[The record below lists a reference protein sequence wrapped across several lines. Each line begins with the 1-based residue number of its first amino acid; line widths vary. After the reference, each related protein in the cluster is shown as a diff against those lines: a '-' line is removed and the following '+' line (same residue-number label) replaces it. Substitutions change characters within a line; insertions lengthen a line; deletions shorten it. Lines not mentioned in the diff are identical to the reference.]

1 MSSIRSK
8 LVNGVLWESVGRFS
22 ALGIQFAVTIIIARI
37 LSPVDFGI
45 IGLLTVFIAL
55 GSILLDSG
63 FSQALVQKKDVS
75 ELDLSSV
82 FFINM
87 IVGVFL
93 YSILFFLSPLIARF
107 YNLHELTNYARLLFL
122 IIPINSFGLIQNVI
136 IQKELTFRK
145 TAMAS
150 IVSAIISGIVGIY
163 MAYFGFGIWALIW
176 QQIALNGSKT
186 LLLIIQKRWVPVFSF
201 SVKSIKEMF
210 NFSVNL
216 MLHSI
221 VNTTMRNIYAL
232 VIGRFF
238 PIAQVGYYNQATK
251 FEEVSAGTISQ
262 VILKVSFPA
271 MVQKKDDSI
280 YLRRIYSKIFTTS
293 IFVVAPLMIYLICV
307 AESLFRLM
315 LTDKWLP
322 AVSYFQI
329 LCLYGMVL
337 PALQI
342 SYSLYKLF
350 KKGLM
355 LLIIDSL
362 RHLLVIASIIVT
374 IRYGIGV
381 MLYGLVFCTIV
392 MTIVNLHRSG
402 ILISLS
408 LSDQL
413 NSILPIYFV
422 AGIVGVFVYLLP
434 KFESDLLNIS
444 YSAIVFSSSFF
455 FISKWTNLQGYTDCI
470 ALVGSLKNK
479 LLRHEKS

>member
-1 MSSIRSK
+1 MSSIRTK

-22 ALGIQFAVTIIIARI
+22 ALGIQFAVTILIARV
-37 LSPVDFGI
+37 LTPVDFGVF
-45 IGLLTVFIAL
+45 GLLTVFIAL

-75 ELDLSSV
+75 ELELSTV
-82 FFINM
+82 FYINM
-87 IVGVFL
+87 IIGALL
-93 YSILFFLSPLIARF
+93 YSILFFFSPLIAKF
-107 YNLHELTNYARLLFL
+107 YNFNELTNYARLLFL

-145 TAMAS
+145 TAIAS
-150 IVSAIISGIVGIY
+150 IVSAVFSGIVGVY
-163 MAYFGFGIWALIW
+163 MAYFGFGVWALIW
-176 QQIALNGSKT
+176 QQIALNSSKT
-186 LLLIIQKRWVPVFSF
+186 LLLIIQRRWVPVFSI
-201 SVKSIKEMF
+201 SGKSIKEMF
-210 NFSVNL
+210 NYSVNL
-216 MLHSI
+216 MFHSI

-238 PIAQVGYYNQATK
+238 PIAQLGYYNQATK

-271 MVQKKDDSI
+271 LVQRKDDPK
-280 YLRRIYSKIFTTS
+280 YLCRIYSKIFSTS
-293 IFVVAPLMIYLICV
+293 IFVVVPLMIYLMCV
-307 AESLFRLM
+307 AESLFRLL

-322 AVSYFQI
+322 AVSYFQT
-329 LCLYGMVL
+329 LCVYGMVL

-342 SYSLYKLF
+342 SYNLYKLF
-350 KKGLM
+350 KQGLT

-374 IRYGIGV
+374 FRYGIGV

-402 ILISLS
+402 KLISLS
-408 LSDQL
+408 LSNQL
-413 NSILPIYFV
+413 KSILPIYFV
-422 AGIVGVFVYLLP
+422 GGIVGMVVFLLP

-444 YSAIVFSSSFF
+444 YSGIIFLSCYFLG
-455 FISKWTNLQGYTDCI
+455 SKWTNLQGYTECI
-470 ALVGSLKNK
+470 ALIGSLKTK
-479 LLRHEKS
+479 LLRHEEN